1 MLKTRRRLMTV
12 KLLALS
18 ALGLAAIVALVAVG
32 FWHRRQ
38 LDTEMEGHGEQ
49 PTKHWGHDAMPF
61 TVRGERAEQDAF
73 RGEGSYSYG
82 EFAGGD
88 VPGEE

>member
-1 MLKTRRRLMTV
+1 MLKTWRRLMTI

-18 ALGLAAIVALVAVG
+18 AVGLVAIVALVAIG

-38 LDTEMEGHGEQ
+38 LDADMESHGE
-49 PTKHWGHDAMPF
+49 HRAERWGPDARPF

-73 RGEGSYSYG
+73 RGEGLSSHG
-82 EFAGGD
+82 EFAGGPD
-88 VPGEE
+88 ID

>member
-1 MLKTRRRLMTV
+1 LVLKTWRRLMTV

-18 ALGLAAIVALVAVG
+18 AVGLVAIVALVAIG

-38 LDTEMEGHGEQ
+38 LDADMESHGE
-49 PTKHWGHDAMPF
+49 HRAERWGPDARPF

-73 RGEGSYSYG
+73 RGEGLSSHG
-82 EFAGGD
+82 EFAGGPD
-88 VPGEE
+88 ID